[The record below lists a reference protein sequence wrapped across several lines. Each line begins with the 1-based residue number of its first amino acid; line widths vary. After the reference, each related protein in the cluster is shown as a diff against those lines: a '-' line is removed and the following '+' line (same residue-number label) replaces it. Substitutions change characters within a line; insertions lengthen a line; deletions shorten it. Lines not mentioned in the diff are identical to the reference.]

1 MTIFSR
7 SAGPLQGVFAGDSSV
22 PLACLDAQ
30 CKAYRAARVA
40 PRRGGRYG
48 RGDEVSEAIVFIAS
62 DAPRDITGQ
71 NLRVAGG
78 ITRSV

>member
-22 PLACLDAQ
+22 PLACLDTQ

-40 PRRGGRYG
+40 PRRGYG